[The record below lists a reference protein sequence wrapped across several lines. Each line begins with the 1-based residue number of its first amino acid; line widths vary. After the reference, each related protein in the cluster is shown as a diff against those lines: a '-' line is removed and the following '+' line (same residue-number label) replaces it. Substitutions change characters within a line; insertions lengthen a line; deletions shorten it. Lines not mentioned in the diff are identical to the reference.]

1 MTKYIVT
8 WKDATVPTFATG
20 KFYEIVEGLREARR
34 VADTIRR
41 NENNNELT
49 ISKYGQV
56 MLSRFENDAI
66 R

>member
-20 KFYEIVEGLREARR
+20 QFYEIVEGLREARR
-34 VADTIRR
+34 VADTVSH
-41 NENNNELT
+41 NNNNEELT

-56 MLSRFENDAI
+56 MLSRYENEAI